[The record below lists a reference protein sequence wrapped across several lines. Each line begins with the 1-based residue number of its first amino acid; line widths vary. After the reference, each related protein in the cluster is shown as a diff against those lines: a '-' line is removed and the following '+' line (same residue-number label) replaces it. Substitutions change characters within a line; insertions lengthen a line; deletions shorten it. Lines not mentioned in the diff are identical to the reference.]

1 MLVSIKDRCAIV
13 GLGYTAQGKVP
24 GRSAMSFYLE
34 ASRDALNDA
43 GLCPRDID
51 GLLIQPCP
59 TDPRV
64 SAFSL
69 AQEMGME
76 LRFGADQQVQGAS
89 ACAIVQHAAMAVDAG
104 LCDCCLCA
112 FADTSRSAPGDMG
125 IIYQRAWGADAAYG
139 LFGVAANYAMIAR
152 RYMHEYGIT
161 SRQFGEV
168 AVTFRRHASLNP
180 RAQMRQTITIDNHQA
195 SRWVAEPLHLLDCCL
210 VSDGGR
216 ALIVTSA
223 EHARNLKKPPVYVMG
238 MGQGHPFADP
248 LRRRV
253 MTVTG
258 AVASGK
264 TAFAMAGITP
274 REIDVCAIYDAF
286 SFVVPLQLEDLGF
299 CRKGE
304 GGAFIG
310 GGRIGMGGELPTNTS
325 GGLLSEVYLQGWV
338 GTHEMVSQLRGECG
352 ERQVSGAETGLVTSS
367 GGVLSE
373 HATLILRR

>member
-1 MLVSIKDRCAIV
+1 MKDRCAIV
-13 GLGYTAQGKVP
+13 GLGYTEQGKVP
-24 GRSAMSFYLE
+24 GRGALSFYLE
-34 ASRDALNDA
+34 AGRNALNNA
-43 GLCPRDID
+43 GLKARDID

-76 LRFGADQQVQGAS
+76 LRFGADEQVQGAS
-89 ACAIVQHAAMAVDAG
+89 ACAIVQHAAMAVEAG

-112 FADTSRSAPGDMG
+112 FTDTSRSAPGDAG
-125 IIYQRAWGADAAYG
+125 IVYQRAWGTDAAYG

-152 RYMHEYGIT
+152 RYMHEYGVT

-168 AVTFRRHASLNP
+168 AVTFRRHAALNP
-180 RAQMRQTITIDNHQA
+180 RAQMRQPITLDDHQS
-195 SRWVAEPLHLLDCCL
+195 SRWVVEPLHLLDCCL

-216 ALIVTSA
+216 ALLVTSA
-223 EHARNLKKPPVYVMG
+223 ERARSLKMPPVYIMG
-238 MGQGHPFADP
+238 MGQGHPFNDP
-248 LRRRV
+248 LRRQI

-264 TAFAMAGITP
+264 TAFAMAGIKP
-274 REIDVCAIYDAF
+274 ADIDVCAIYDAF

-299 CRKGE
+299 CGKGE
-304 GGAFIG
+304 GGGFIE
-310 GGRIGMGGELPTNTS
+310 GGRIGLGGALPTNTS

-338 GTHEMVSQLRGECG
+338 GTHEMVSQLRRECG
-352 ERQVSGAETGLVTSS
+352 ERQVRGAEIGLVTSS